1 MVSRMFYG
9 RDPFHDLRRLHGDI
23 TRVLGAPTQAAEY
36 PALNVYAN
44 QDGVVITAELPGVNP
59 DDLDISVH
67 RETVSIKGK
76 RDDRA
81 ADARGY
87 HRQERRQGN
96 FLRTISLPFL
106 VDTAK
111 VKAEMTDG
119 VLALALQRAEE
130 DKPKRVSV
138 SSRKGGKSL
147 AASKKSAAAAKKPAA
162 ASSKSD
168 KKSGKRAKK

>member
-1 MVSRMFYG
+1 MISRMMYG
-9 RDPFHDLRRLHGDI
+9 RDPLRDLRRLQGDI
-23 TRVLGAPTQAAEY
+23 TRLLGAPTPAAEY
-36 PALNVYAN
+36 PPVNVYAN

-59 DDLDISVH
+59 EDLEISVH

-119 VLALALQRAEE
+119 VLGLSLQRAEE

-138 SSRKGGKSL
+138 SSSKSVKSV
-147 AASKKSAAAAKKPAA
+147 AASKKSAAASKKP
-162 ASSKSD
+162 
-168 KKSGKRAKK
+168 GKRAKK

>member
-1 MVSRMFYG
+1 
-9 RDPFHDLRRLHGDI
+9 
-23 TRVLGAPTQAAEY
+23 
-36 PALNVYAN
+36 VYAN

-111 VKAEMTDG
+111 VRAEMSDG
-119 VLALALQRAEE
+119 VLALSLQRAEE

-138 SSRKGGKSL
+138 SSGKHRKSVAAPKKS
-147 AASKKSAAAAKKPAA
+147 APASKKST
-162 ASSKSD
+162 
-168 KKSGKRAKK
+168 KRAKK

>member
-1 MVSRMFYG
+1 MVSRIFYG
-9 RDPFHDLRRLHGDI
+9 RDPFQDLRRLHGDI
-23 TRVLGAPTQAAEY
+23 TRVLGTPMPAAEY

-44 QDGVVITAELPGVNP
+44 QDGVVITAELPGVTP
-59 DDLDISVH
+59 DNLDISVH
-67 RETVSIKGK
+67 RETVTIKGK

-81 ADARGY
+81 TDAQGY

-106 VDTAK
+106 VDTAT

-119 VLALALQRAEE
+119 VLGLSLQRAEE

-138 SSRKGGKSL
+138 SSSKGVKSI
-147 AASKKSAAAAKKPAA
+147 AASKT
-162 ASSKSD
+162 
-168 KKSGKRAKK
+168 SGKRAKK

>member
-59 DDLDISVH
+59 EDLDISVH

-106 VDTAK
+106 VNTAK
-111 VKAEMTDG
+111 VKAEMADG
-119 VLALALQRAEE
+119 VLALSLQRAEE

-138 SSRKGGKSL
+138 SSSKGAKSVAAPSKSP
-147 AASKKSAAAAKKPAA
+147 AASK
-162 ASSKSD
+162 KSD

>member
-1 MVSRMFYG
+1 MISRMVYG
-9 RDPFHDLRRLHGDI
+9 RDPFRDLRRLHGDI
-23 TRVLGAPTQAAEY
+23 TRVLGAPAPAAEY

-59 DDLDISVH
+59 ADLDISVH

-76 RDDRA
+76 RDDHA
-81 ADARGY
+81 AEARGY

-111 VKAEMTDG
+111 VKAEMADG
-119 VLALALQRAEE
+119 VLALSLERAEE

-138 SSRKGGKSL
+138 SSSKGVKSVAAPKKSA
-147 AASKKSAAAAKKPAA
+147 AASKKSAPA
-162 ASSKSD
+162 S

>member
-1 MVSRMFYG
+1 MVYRMLYG
-9 RDPFHDLRRLHGDI
+9 RDPFRDLRRLQGDI
-23 TRVLGAPTQAAEY
+23 TRALGAPLPAAEY
-36 PALNVYAN
+36 PAVNVYAN

-59 DDLDISVH
+59 EDIDISVH
-67 RETVSIKGK
+67 RETVTIKGK
-76 RDDRA
+76 RDDLA

-106 VDTAK
+106 ADTAK

-119 VLALALQRAEE
+119 VLGLSLQRAEE

-138 SSRKGGKSL
+138 SSSKGAKSV
-147 AASKKSAAAAKKPAA
+147 A
-162 ASSKSD
+162 ASS
-168 KKSGKRAKK
+168 KSGKRAKT

>member
-1 MVSRMFYG
+1 MISRMVYG
-9 RDPFHDLRRLHGDI
+9 RDPFQDLRRLHGDI
-23 TRVLGAPTQAAEY
+23 TRVLGAPMPAAEY

-59 DDLDISVH
+59 ENLDISVH
-67 RETVSIKGK
+67 RETVTIKGK

-81 ADARGY
+81 SDAQGY

-106 VDTAK
+106 VDTAT

-119 VLALALQRAEE
+119 VLGLSLQRAEE

-138 SSRKGGKSL
+138 SSSKSG
-147 AASKKSAAAAKKPAA
+147 KSAAASRKSAA
-162 ASSKSD
+162 AP
-168 KKSGKRAKK
+168 KKSGKRARK

>member
-23 TRVLGAPTQAAEY
+23 TRVLGAPTQATEY

-59 DDLDISVH
+59 EDLDISVH

-119 VLALALQRAEE
+119 VLALSLQRAEE

-138 SSRKGGKSL
+138 TSSKGVKRG
-147 AASKKSAAAAKKPAA
+147 AAPRKSAAAPKKS
-162 ASSKSD
+162 ASAPR
-168 KKSGKRAKK
+168 KSGKRART